1 MTCPT
6 NPLRRLGIPAI
17 AALLLS
23 AAPLHAQTAPP
34 AAPPPEEPAGRC
46 SPTVSAALG
55 AWDTG
60 LAAAER
66 FGDKAVAVAREKGRE
81 YLLPLLGIDPKTAQP
96 DARGGDTT
104 DDVGRALEESR
115 DDPQRRA
122 ALCAAITRAAD
133 EAKSSAGAGLDALR
147 RALDNWQLS
156 PPATPTPAPAPA
168 PTPAPP
174 KQDGL
179 IRT

>member
-1 MTCPT
+1 MTCLPA
-6 NPLRRLGIPAI
+6 PLRRLATPAL

-23 AAPLHAQTAPP
+23 AAPLHAQTAP
-34 AAPPPEEPAGRC
+34 ATPEDPAGRC

-60 LAAAER
+60 VAAAER
-66 FGDKAVAVAREKGRE
+66 FGDKAAAVAREKGRE
-81 YLLPLLGIDPKTAQP
+81 YLLPLLGIDPKTVPP
-96 DARGGDTT
+96 DAKGGTT

-115 DDPQRRA
+115 NDPKRRA

-133 EAKSSAGAGLDALR
+133 EAKSTAGAGLDALK
-147 RALDNWQLS
+147 RALDNWQLT
-156 PPATPTPAPAPA
+156 PPATPTPAPAPT
-168 PTPAPP
+168 PTPEPT

>member
-1 MTCPT
+1 MTCP
-6 NPLRRLGIPAI
+6 PAAFRRLATPAL

-23 AAPLHAQTAPP
+23 AAPLHAQTTPP
-34 AAPPPEEPAGRC
+34 DDPANRC

-60 LAAAER
+60 VAAAER
-66 FGDKAVAVAREKGRE
+66 FGDKAAAVAREKGRE
-81 YLLPLLGIDPKTAQP
+81 YLLPLLGIDPKTVPP
-96 DARGGDTT
+96 DAKGGGTT

-115 DDPQRRA
+115 NDPKRRA

-133 EAKSSAGAGLDALR
+133 EAKNSAGAGLDALK
-147 RALDNWQLS
+147 RALDNWQLT
-156 PPATPTPAPAPA
+156 PPAAPAPA
-168 PTPAPP
+168 PKATPEPT

-179 IRT
+179 IKT

>member
-1 MTCPT
+1 MTRPT
-6 NPLRRLGIPAI
+6 TLLRRLGMPAL

-34 AAPPPEEPAGRC
+34 PDDPAGRC

-156 PPATPTPAPAPA
+156 PPATPAPAPTPT

>member
-1 MTCPT
+1 MTCPI
-6 NPLRRLGIPAI
+6 NPLRRLGISAL

-23 AAPLHAQTAPP
+23 AAPLHAQTM
-34 AAPPPEEPAGRC
+34 PPEDPAGRC

-96 DARGGDTT
+96 DARGGNTT
-104 DDVGRALEESR
+104 DDLGRALEESR

-156 PPATPTPAPAPA
+156 PPATPTPT

>member
-1 MTCPT
+1 MTCPPA
-6 NPLRRLGIPAI
+6 PLRRFALPAL

-23 AAPLHAQTAPP
+23 AAPLHAQTA
-34 AAPPPEEPAGRC
+34 APEDPAGRC
-46 SPTVSAALG
+46 SPTVLAALG

-81 YLLPLLGIDPKTAQP
+81 YLLPLLGIDPKTVPP
-96 DARGGDTT
+96 DARGGDTADDPA

-115 DDPQRRA
+115 DDPKRRA

-133 EAKSSAGAGLDALR
+133 EAKSSAGAGLDALK
-147 RALDNWQLS
+147 RALDTWQLA
-156 PPATPTPAPAPA
+156 PPAPPAPSPAPA

>member
-1 MTCPT
+1 MTRPT
-6 NPLRRLGIPAI
+6 IPFRRLGIPAL

-23 AAPLHAQTAPP
+23 AAPLHAQTSPPP
-34 AAPPPEEPAGRC
+34 ADPAGRC

-81 YLLPLLGIDPKTAQP
+81 YLLPLLGIDPKTVSP
-96 DARGGDTT
+96 DAKSGDTT

-156 PPATPTPAPAPA
+156 PPATPAPAPA
-168 PTPAPP
+168 PMPP